1 MQING
6 MNTEKA
12 ELRRYE
18 DDLNVSGTGVIVLG
32 AWSIIRV
39 LIELFMNTKEYL
51 NFDGED
57 PDSAMMGM
65 VLVIAIIVV
74 VSFVIMKIHLY
85 IGLNAMRAAKGREH
99 KEGYFV
105 AAIIIAVLSV
115 LSLATYAEDL
125 QDLDKIDTTLASIL
139 VDITT
144 IYIFIV
150 VIVSSIRIK
159 KIKGE
164 S

>member
-1 MQING
+1 
-6 MNTEKA
+6 MNTENA

-18 DDLNVSGTGVIVLG
+18 DDLNVSGTGVIIMG
-32 AWSIIRV
+32 AWSVVRV
-39 LIELFMNTKEYL
+39 LIELFMNTREYL
-51 NFDGED
+51 NIDNED
-57 PDSAMMGM
+57 PESAMMS
-65 VLVIAIIVV
+65 IALAVAVIVV
-74 VSFVIMKIHLY
+74 ISFVIMKVHLY

-115 LSLATYAEDL
+115 LALFTYKEAFKNIES
-125 QDLDKIDTTLASIL
+125 IDTTMASIL

-159 KIKGE
+159 KIKGDR
-164 S
+164 

>member
-1 MQING
+1 
-6 MNTEKA
+6 MNTENA

-18 DDLNVSGTGVIVLG
+18 DDLNVSGTGVIIMG

-39 LIELFMNTKEYL
+39 LIELFMNTREYL
-51 NFDGED
+51 NIDNKD
-57 PDSAMMGM
+57 PESAMMS
-65 VLVIAIIVV
+65 IALAVAVIVV
-74 VSFVIMKIHLY
+74 VSFVIMKVHLY

-115 LSLATYAEDL
+115 LCLFTYKEAFKNIER
-125 QDLDKIDTTLASIL
+125 IDTTMASLL

-159 KIKGE
+159 RIKGD

>member
-1 MQING
+1 

-18 DDLNVSGTGVIVLG
+18 DDLNVSGTGVIILG

>member
-1 MQING
+1 

-18 DDLNVSGTGVIVLG
+18 DDLNVSGAGVVVLG
-32 AWSIIRV
+32 VWSIVRV
-39 LIELFMNTKEYL
+39 LIELFLNTKEYL
-51 NFDGED
+51 DFGSDD

-65 VLVIAIIVV
+65 IVVIAIIVI

-99 KEGYFV
+99 KGGYFV

-115 LSLATYAEDL
+115 LSLSTYVEDL
-125 QDLDKIDTTLASIL
+125 QKLDRLDTTLASML

-150 VIVSSIRIK
+150 VILSSI
-159 KIKGE
+159 KIRKLKGE

>member
-1 MQING
+1 

-12 ELRRYE
+12 KLRRYE
-18 DDLNVSGTGVIVLG
+18 DDLNVSGTGVIIMG
-32 AWSIIRV
+32 AWSVVRV
-39 LIELFMNTKEYL
+39 LIELFLNSKEYL
-51 NFDGED
+51 NYGNED
-57 PDSAMMGM
+57 PESAM
-65 VLVIAIIVV
+65 LNIVV
-74 VSFVIMKIHLY
+74 AIALIVIISFVIMKVHLY
-85 IGLNAMRAAKGREH
+85 IGLNAMRAAKGMEH

-115 LSLATYAEDL
+115 LSLYTYKDQL
-125 QDLDKIDTTLASIL
+125 QIIERIDTTLASIL

-159 KIKGE
+159 RIKGD